1 MSAFD
6 KVVGYEGV
14 KNELLQICDN
24 IKNREIY
31 DKLGAKLPS
40 GMMLYGDPGLGKTL
54 LAKCFIEES
63 GVKAFIIRKN
73 QGNGRFIEEIT
84 ETFQKAKDHA
94 PSIILLDDMDKF
106 ANEDD
111 NHRDAEEYV
120 AVQAGIDSVKGCGV
134 FVLAT
139 VNDKY
144 KLPDSLRRSGRFDS
158 ILELERPT
166 EDDARKIVQHYL
178 SNKKL
183 SDDVDMDDLIKM
195 IRYSSCAELESI
207 LNNAAISAAYYRKD
221 CVEMQDLIDSVL
233 KKQYN
238 APKTANKT
246 TDEERE
252 RIALHEAGHVVVC
265 EVLLEGSVGLASLRG
280 QDGEVGGF
288 MQRCKKLP
296 RRPQNVLLNLGGKAA
311 VELYYADSVASGTS
325 SDLSEAVRYIR
336 DGIMDTATSGIGCI
350 DIWPNYRPTYSNEY
364 LRSTELVVHIELEKM
379 LLKTREILLKNREF
393 LEKTR
398 DMLLEKETLLASD
411 IKNIR
416 KEINITQV
424 CI

>member
-6 KVVGYEGV
+6 KVIGYDGI

-24 IKNREIY
+24 IKNKEVY
-31 DKLGAKLPS
+31 EKLGAKLPS

-63 GVKAFIIRKN
+63 GIKAFIIRKN
-73 QGNGRFIEEIT
+73 QGNGRFIEDIT
-84 ETFQKAKDHA
+84 ETFQEAKENA
-94 PSIILLDDMDKF
+94 PCIVLLDDLDKF

-111 NHRDAEEYV
+111 RHRDAEEYV

-134 FVLAT
+134 FILAT

-158 ILELERPT
+158 VLELERPN
-166 EDDARKIVQHYL
+166 EDEARKIIEHYL
-178 SNKKL
+178 SYKKL
-183 SDDVDMDDLIKM
+183 SDDVDMDDLVKM
-195 IRYSSCAELESI
+195 MRYSSCAELESI
-207 LNNAAISAAYYRKD
+207 LNNAAVSAAFARKD

-238 APKTANKT
+238 APKVTAKT
-246 TDEERE
+246 TEDERE
-252 RIALHEAGHVVVC
+252 RIALHEAGHLVVC
-265 EVLLEGSVGLASLRG
+265 EVLVEGSVGLASLRG
-280 QDGEVGGF
+280 ESGEIGGF
-288 MQRCKKLP
+288 IKRCKKLP
-296 RRPQNVLLNLGGKAA
+296 RRPQNVLLNLGGKVA
-311 VELYYADSVASGTS
+311 VELYYADTVASGTS

-336 DGIMDTATSGIGCI
+336 DGIVENGTAGIGFVKPHYVYNSGC
-350 DIWPNYRPTYSNEY
+350 SEEY
-364 LRSTELVVHIELEKM
+364 LSKTELAVHIELEKM
-379 LLKTREILLKNREF
+379 LLKTREILLKNKEF

-411 IKNIR
+411 IREIRESVNI
-416 KEINITQV
+416 ITVNI
-424 CI
+424 